1 METNFNSPL
10 KPQAQAHAPSEAR
23 IIVDG
28 AGALDSQPESG
39 TDLMKDVL
47 AWQTHDLLADD
58 KGFHA
63 YDALLLFLFLVMV
76 LVMVMFMLMVHA
88 ALIFGAVLAVYTNYV
103 AIAAARTI
111 IEQGDYTAG

>member
-47 AWQTHDLLADD
+47 AWQTHDLLANKRDSERAPRKSANLFMKAVD
-58 KGFHA
+58 VIP
-63 YDALLLFLFLVMV
+63 YVLTDVVLLM
-76 LVMVMFMLMVHA
+76 
-88 ALIFGAVLAVYTNYV
+88 LIFAVTCLPNLTLIYSKL
-103 AIAAARTI
+103 
-111 IEQGDYTAG
+111 D